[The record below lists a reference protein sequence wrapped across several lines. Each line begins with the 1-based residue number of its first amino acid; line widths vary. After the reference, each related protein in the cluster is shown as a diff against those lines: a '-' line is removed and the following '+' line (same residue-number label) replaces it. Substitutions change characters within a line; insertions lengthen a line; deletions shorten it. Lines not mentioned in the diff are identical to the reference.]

1 MGVLTDFV
9 VADRGD
15 ARRVCDSRNPSRDFG
30 GLDGKG
36 IDTVKLGTLHALL
49 TGGAFDPAF
58 ISDTLCSGGEEGPW
72 VFEVPHDLVQ
82 RLAGLTPPELGEA
95 GRRWAATDEFSPR
108 YDNWPAERVH
118 QQLGELATI
127 CRRAVGEG
135 KPVLMWM
142 SL

>member
-15 ARRVCDSRNPSRDFG
+15 ARRVCDSPNPSREFG

-49 TGGAFDPAF
+49 KGGEFDPA
-58 ISDTLCSGGEEGPW
+58 IHDSVCEGGEEGPW
-72 VFEVPHDLVQ
+72 VFEVPPDLVR
-82 RLAGLTPPELGEA
+82 RLAGMTPTRLTEA
-95 GRRWAATDEFSPR
+95 GKKWAATDEFSPR
-108 YDNWPAERVH
+108 YDNWPAERV
-118 QQLGELATI
+118 QEQLADLAGI
-127 CRRAVGEG
+127 CRRAAGEG
-135 KPVLMWM
+135 KAVLMWM